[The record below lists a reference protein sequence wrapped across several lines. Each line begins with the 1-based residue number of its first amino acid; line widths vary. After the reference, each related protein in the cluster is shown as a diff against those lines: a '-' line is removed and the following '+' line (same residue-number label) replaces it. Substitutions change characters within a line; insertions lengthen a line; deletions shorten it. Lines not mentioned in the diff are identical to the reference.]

1 MRKPIKSSVIAVIL
15 VLIYFL
21 GLSGGLCAIG
31 YMPSGWKRAD
41 LEYYAKQRIAEYTD
55 SGRVNNWSNGGMAA
69 VIYDS
74 NAKFR
79 DFFRMN
85 GNLFSI
91 NFVDQTE
98 EAVPEVLSGKTTM
111 QLFPFVK
118 NYSKL
123 GYTSFLYI
131 GLPITVD
138 GEITGAFFWVKE
150 LPDLVETMIGYICV
164 FTLFFAIIVVF
175 LLHSLHIQKRFEDA
189 QRKYVDN
196 ITHEMKSPVASIKA
210 LAEALTDGMGKDEN
224 ERNIYYG
231 MIIGEANRQEHM
243 ILDALTLAKLQTR
256 KVRPTRQSIPAKS
269 VFFPLCKK
277 YATLCEL
284 AGVSFCIAD
293 SIRDLPM
300 LHSDA
305 NMLQQ
310 VLETLIGNA
319 RKFVPEGGTIS
330 LSATVQR
337 KRVTICV
344 ADDGVGIP
352 KSDLPYVFERFYRGG
367 QNGNGTGSGLGL
379 AIAKETLA
387 ALKEKIWIRS
397 EENKGTSVYFTISR
411 A

>member
-1 MRKPIKSSVIAVIL
+1 MKKPFKASVVAVIL
-15 VLIYFL
+15 VLGYFL
-21 GLSGGLCAIG
+21 GLAGGLCAIG

-41 LEYYAKQRIAEYTD
+41 LEYYASLRIAEYTD
-55 SGRVNNWSNGGMAA
+55 TGRVSNWSNGGMAA

-74 NAKFR
+74 NSKFR

-91 NFVDQTE
+91 NFVDQSE
-98 EAVPEVLSGKTTM
+98 EALPEVLSGKTTM
-111 QLFPFVK
+111 QLYPFVK
-118 NYSKL
+118 NFSKL

-131 GLPITVD
+131 GLPIVTD
-138 GEITGAFFWVKE
+138 GEITGAFFWVRE
-150 LPDLVETMIGYICV
+150 LPDLAETMIGYVVV
-164 FTLFFAIIVVF
+164 FTVFFAIIVTV
-175 LLHSLHIQKRFEDA
+175 LLYSLHIQERYENA
-189 QRKYVDN
+189 QRKYIDN

-256 KVRPTRQSIPAKS
+256 RVRPPRQLIPAES
-269 VFFPLCKK
+269 FFAPICKK
-277 YATLCEL
+277 QDTLCEL
-284 AGVSFCIAD
+284 AGVSFYVAD
-293 SIRDLPM
+293 SIRDLPA
-300 LHSDA
+300 LYSDA
-305 NMLQQ
+305 DMLRK
-310 VLETLIGNA
+310 VLEILLGNA
-319 RKFVPEGGTIS
+319 RKFVREGGTVS

-352 KSDLPYVFERFYRGG
+352 KSDLPYVFERFYKGS
-367 QNGNGTGSGLGL
+367 QSCNETGSGLGL

-397 EENKGTSVYFTISR
+397 EENKGTWVYFTISR